1 MSRTIN
7 HSLHPVACALRSL
20 AALLVFAVGACAP
33 RGIPVPINTS
43 IVASPA
49 ASTIPP
55 AQAAEIRF
63 ALIGDVTDANA
74 WALFD
79 SKGYTYND
87 YAIRSGYWPK
97 LYGLSIPGG
106 RFEPRAASALPSPV
120 QAEGALFTAS
130 VALRSDL
137 IWTDG
142 TPFTADDV
150 AFTVNTA
157 LSFQLGFDWHSYY
170 DPDWLDHAEA
180 LDAHTVKFYFKQAP
194 NAGVW
199 QYGALQGPVV
209 QKKYWSPKI
218 ADASALLP
226 PADSQS
232 QMAVLQDRVDQLQKQ
247 VQVIIADGLTATGNE
262 AHQLQGTLLR
272 KQGDLDQARNN
283 LSKAETSVDAS
294 LDAARQALYALDA
307 ANEPTLGEWMP
318 AASLNGTR
326 INSANPSHPFGMP
339 DFARAT
345 YASFADQASALV
357 ALERGEVDGI
367 LALNGLQADLVSQ
380 PAPGENI
387 VLNRS
392 SSAHFIVINP
402 SRPGLADP
410 ILRRALFCAIDRS
423 SFTPTLGMLPL
434 ASFTPPGDDVW
445 ADPNA
450 VICGEGYDPLTSF
463 DPSKAAAILKS
474 AGYTWKTEPSSRQ
487 AGAGLTQ
494 PDGTKV
500 PTMSLLGPSEEFDPQ
515 AEQAGKVVEAS
526 AALPWD
532 PIDLPAGGPCRHPLC
547 SVQLQEL

>member
-7 HSLHPVACALRSL
+7 HSLHTVAFALRSL
-20 AALLVFAVGACAP
+20 AALLLFAVGACAP
-33 RGIPVPINTS
+33 RGIPVPIRTS

-55 AQAAEIRF
+55 AHAADIRF
-63 ALIGDVTDANA
+63 ALIGDVTDANV

-79 SKGYTYND
+79 SKGYTYNN
-87 YAIRSGYWPK
+87 YAIRSEYWPK

-120 QAEGALFTAS
+120 QADGALFSAS

-137 IWTDG
+137 TWTDG

-150 AFTVNTA
+150 AFTVNTV

-170 DPDWLDHAEA
+170 DPDWLDHAKA
-180 LDAHTVKFYFKQAP
+180 LDAHTVRFYFKQAP

-218 ADASALLP
+218 ADATALLP

-232 QMAVLQDRVDQLQKQ
+232 QIAVLQDRVDQLQKQ

-262 AHQLQGTLLR
+262 AHQLQGALLR

-294 LDAARQALYALDA
+294 LEAARQALYALDA

-318 AASLNGTR
+318 AASLNGMR

-339 DFARAT
+339 NFRARHIR
-345 YASFADQASALV
+345 V
-357 ALERGEVDGI
+357 VR
-367 LALNGLQADLVSQ
+367 
-380 PAPGENI
+380 
-387 VLNRS
+387 
-392 SSAHFIVINP
+392 
-402 SRPGLADP
+402 RPGLGVGCAQK
-410 ILRRALFCAIDRS
+410 RRSGWHPRVERSASRPCIASCAGR
-423 SFTPTLGMLPL
+423 
-434 ASFTPPGDDVW
+434 
-445 ADPNA
+445 
-450 VICGEGYDPLTSF
+450 EY
-463 DPSKAAAILKS
+463 
-474 AGYTWKTEPSSRQ
+474 
-487 AGAGLTQ
+487 
-494 PDGTKV
+494 
-500 PTMSLLGPSEEFDPQ
+500 
-515 AEQAGKVVEAS
+515 
-526 AALPWD
+526 
-532 PIDLPAGGPCRHPLC
+532 C
-547 SVQLQEL
+547 S